1 MGDPESKVAPHK
13 RLEEAIRQARSLMA
27 YLCERGRDVDVDCI
41 QVIVEA
47 ADQYDKGAWTPD
59 LEVRFWNAFRVLAAA
74 AAPVSVES
82 IAATEPDGDG
92 SAVGLSGRRLSRAE
106 VFARRYRWLAF
117 WFLVALLVMQA
128 YWLVGNSLLASFT
141 DVSAKLGPR
150 GTASLYHIIDSMVP
164 VATCAPP
171 GGGDAAG
178 IAVCNAW
185 LLVEVLAIVGLFVL
199 PVLYG
204 LLGALAYVLRQLS
217 LDLVQ
222 VTFTPLAV
230 VRYRLRLLLGAL
242 AGLSAAWFLKI
253 DIAAVGG
260 GPGPTAQAM
269 ADQHSV
275 DLSGIVLSNGAADF
289 LGAAG
294 TWAAAFLAG
303 YSVELLFAALDRMV
317 ESFTGR
323 RVESSASTGPTDA
336 AKG

>member
-1 MGDPESKVAPHK
+1 MGETDPKVVSQQ

-27 YLCERGRDVDVDCI
+27 YLCERGRDVDAACV

-59 LEVRFWNAFRVLAAA
+59 LEVKFWNAYRALAAT

-82 IAATEPDGDG
+82 IAATDPDIG
-92 SAVGLSGRRLSRAE
+92 STTAGFSGRRLSRAE
-106 VFARRYRWLAF
+106 AFARRYRWFAF
-117 WFLVALLVMQA
+117 WFLVVLLVMQA
-128 YWLVGNSLLASFT
+128 YWLVGNSLLASFANVR
-141 DVSAKLGPR
+141 DKLGPQ
-150 GTASLYHIIDSMVP
+150 GAASLYHVIDAMVP
-164 VATCAPP
+164 VATCT
-171 GGGDAAG
+171 GGIGTDEAG

-185 LLVEVLAIVGLFVL
+185 LLVEALAIVGLFVL

-222 VTFTPLAV
+222 VTFTPLSV

-253 DIAAVGG
+253 DIADFGG
-260 GPGPTAQAM
+260 GPAPTAQAM
-269 ADQHSV
+269 GGASNV

-294 TWAAAFLAG
+294 TWAVAFLAG

-323 RVESSASTGPTDA
+323 RVETSASSGATGA